1 MGNLQKLKY
10 AFKETDWLTIIPCLL
25 ASAFGIL
32 MVHSATLYKLTSEV
46 LISRDT
52 KVMIIAAGIGIVLGI
67 IVSFIDYDIITRL
80 WPLVAVVSLGLMFS
94 LFIWGEGT
102 EERPDAICWLEIGSF
117 NFQPSELV
125 KIGFIITFS
134 VHINTVKEDISSI
147 KNVLLLC
154 IHAVIPAGLVILTD
168 DLGSA
173 LVFIIIFLVMMFIA
187 GLSIKYFLVAAVAC
201 IAAVPVLWFSF
212 LSSFH
217 KNRILAIYYPK
228 ALDQK
233 VYEDIIYQ
241 QQRGLYALGSG
252 KFTGHGLFNGPLTQ
266 DHEIPVNESDML
278 FTTIGEELGFLG
290 CLLTLVIISV
300 IVLRAIYNGR
310 TARTSLG
317 SLLCYGTAAMIIA
330 QSIINI
336 GMCLQLLPSIGITLP
351 FFSSGGSSNLCIYLG
366 IGLIMSVYRFSQDRE
381 PVKLSRLRHISTPF
395 S

>member
-10 AFKETDWLTIIPCLL
+10 ALKETDWFTIIPCLL

-32 MVHSATLYKLTSEV
+32 MVHSATLYKVTADTLM
-46 LISRDT
+46 SRDT
-52 KVMIIAAGIGIVLGI
+52 KVMVIAAGIGIVLCI

-102 EERPDAICWLEIGSF
+102 TDRPDAICWLEIGSI

-134 VHINTVKEDISSI
+134 VHINAVKDDISSI

-173 LVFIIIFLVMMFIA
+173 LVFITIFLAMMFIA
-187 GLSIKYFLVAAVAC
+187 GLSIKYFIVASVAC
-201 IAAVPVLWFSF
+201 IAAAPVLWFSL
-212 LSSFH
+212 LSTFH
-217 KNRILAIYYPK
+217 KNRILAIYYPN
-228 ALDQK
+228 ALETK
-233 VYEDIIYQ
+233 TYEDIIYQ

-252 KFTGHGLFNGPLTQ
+252 KLTGHGLFNGPLTQ
-266 DHEIPVNESDML
+266 EHEIPVNESDML

-290 CLLTLVIISV
+290 CLLTLAIITV
-300 IVLRAIYNGR
+300 IVLRAVYNGR
-310 TARTSLG
+310 KARTNIG

-366 IGLIMSVYRFSQDRE
+366 IGLIMSVYRFSQDRD
-381 PVKLSRLRHISTPF
+381 PIKLSRLRHISTPF